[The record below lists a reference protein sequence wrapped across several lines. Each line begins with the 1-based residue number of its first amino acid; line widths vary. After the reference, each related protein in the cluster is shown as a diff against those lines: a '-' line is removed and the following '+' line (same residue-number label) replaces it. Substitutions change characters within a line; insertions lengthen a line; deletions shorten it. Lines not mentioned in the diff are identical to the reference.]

1 LTLQGQF
8 LPVTNGIIRDIA
20 NSSADESKLTSGNRV
35 AFKQFFYKVQWVAC
49 YLFNYFPVSLVFDL
63 GFVVFSLDGYFWV
76 KTDE

>member
-1 LTLQGQF
+1 
-8 LPVTNGIIRDIA
+8 
-20 NSSADESKLTSGNRV
+20 
-35 AFKQFFYKVQWVAC
+35 VQWVAC